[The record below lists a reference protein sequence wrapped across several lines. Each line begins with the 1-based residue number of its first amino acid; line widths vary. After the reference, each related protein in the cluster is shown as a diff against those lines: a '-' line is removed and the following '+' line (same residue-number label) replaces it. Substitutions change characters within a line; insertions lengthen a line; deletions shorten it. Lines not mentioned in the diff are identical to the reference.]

1 MKNTSKLILILQAT
15 LFTGAALIAAANWA
29 AEPVPSDAPPKTDPL
44 DDGDT
49 TVTHLKSNKVK
60 QTEQTCQ
67 TGGHLEVKVTNSV
80 GTYIVKPNQ
89 SVGTSL
95 PGDASSNSNNP
106 VQWVVK
112 SWGGSRDTENKDD
125 VPPTL
130 QPNPNPN
137 PTPQK

>member
-1 MKNTSKLILILQAT
+1 MKNTSKLILT
-15 LFTGAALIAAANWA
+15 LSGLFLAGLTLTPVAFAADQT
-29 AEPVPSDAPPKTDPL
+29 PPSDAPPKVNPV

-49 TVTHLKSNKVK
+49 AVTNLKSNKIK
-60 QTEQTCQ
+60 QTQQITQSGQQT
-67 TGGHLEVKVTNSV
+67 EVKVTNGV

-89 SVGTSL
+89 SIGTSL

-125 VPPTL
+125 APPTL
-130 QPNPNPN
+130 QPNPNPAQ
-137 PTPQK
+137 QK